1 MFEYILRRLLMLVP
15 VMLGVATVV
24 FLVIHISPGDPILLM
39 LGADATPEAIAE
51 LRHELGLDQPLYMQ
65 YFKWLG
71 NMLKG
76 DFGRSIWMDRP
87 VLPEVLRRFKA
98 TIILAAFGLIVAT
111 ILGIIIGVISGIK
124 QYSIFDKISMLFALF
139 GVSMPVFWLGL
150 MFIIF
155 FGVKLGWLPVSGMHS
170 PAGGGFFDMCRHLIL
185 PGLALS
191 ARSVGIVARL
201 TRSTVLDVIRLDY
214 VRTARAKGLNQLQI
228 ISRHVIKNT
237 LIPVV
242 TVIGAQAGILLSGA
256 VLVET
261 VFAWPGLGRLMYQGI
276 LRRDFPLVQ
285 GAVLFSAGVFALVN
299 LLVDLSYT
307 YLDPRIKYK

>member
-1 MFEYILRRLLMLVP
+1 MLIP

-24 FLVIHISPGDPILLM
+24 FMVIHLSPGDPILLM
-39 LGADATPEAIAE
+39 LGADATPEAME
-51 LRHELGLDQPLYMQ
+51 QLRRELGLDQPLHIQ
-65 YFKWLG
+65 YFKWIG
-71 NMLKG
+71 SIFRG
-76 DFGRSIWMDRP
+76 DLGRSIWMNQP
-87 VLPEVLRRFKA
+87 VLPIVLLKFKA
-98 TIILAAFGLIVAT
+98 TLILTFFGLIISTV
-111 ILGIIIGVISGIK
+111 LGIIIGVISATR
-124 QYSIFDKISMLFALF
+124 QYSIFDKVSMVFALF
-139 GVSMPVFWLGL
+139 GVSTPVFWLGL
-150 MFIIF
+150 IFIIF

-170 PAGGGFFDMCRHLIL
+170 PAGGGFWDLCKHLIL

-214 VRTARAKGLNQLQI
+214 IRTAWAKGLNKKQI
-228 ISRHVIKNT
+228 IYRHVLKNA
-237 LIPVV
+237 LIPVI
-242 TVIGAQAGILLSGA
+242 TVIGAQFGILLSGA

-285 GAVLFSAGVFALVN
+285 GTVLFTAGMFAFIN
-299 LLVDLSYT
+299 LLVDLSYA